1 MSLLARIVMAFTGYV
16 LACIAASLVLTF
28 GTFAPDWN
36 ELMSPLGPQPA
47 AVQSV
52 ALWSIT
58 AIAAVMIFA
67 VSFLPASL
75 VILLT
80 EGLALRSAVIHGVSG
95 GLLALAMAYGLDFA
109 GYLPLPNGNLHNL
122 HHNREVFA
130 AAGIAGG
137 LVYWLIAGRRAGAWK

>member
-16 LACIAASLVLTF
+16 LACFAASLVLTF

-80 EGLALRSAVIHGVSG
+80 EGLALRSAVIYGASG
-95 GLLALAMAYGLDFA
+95 GLLALAMAYG
-109 GYLPLPNGNLHNL
+109 
-122 HHNREVFA
+122 
-130 AAGIAGG
+130 
-137 LVYWLIAGRRAGAWK
+137 RRAGAW